1 MFYYRGGKICLTDH
15 FKPLWAR
22 NVPKFGIA
30 HAMALGVSSIFSRQK
45 NLQLILFILSH
56 ISFPYIVHLYPH
68 PFIVIACYFWFCI
81 CFNFWYISNFLPTI
95 ICSTCISSLCIV
107 LVHEWGK
114 IGILLVLRSQA
125 VLKEMHKNV
134 SHLHVFFLFF
144 CGGVG
149 CTVGWCTCILLYV
162 HYVMYMLSVLERMCS
177 LIFYNQIRFKL
188 IPFADR
194 NTNLKVKLFWF
205 VHVLYIYIH

>member
-56 ISFPYIVHLYPH
+56 ISLPYIVHLYPH

-114 IGILLVLRSQA
+114 IGILLTLRSQA

-134 SHLHVFFLFF
+134 SHLHVFIFVFLRRCWVYCRLVYMYIIICTLCNVHAECTWKDVFF
-144 CGGVG
+144 DF
-149 CTVGWCTCILLYV
+149 L
-162 HYVMYMLSVLERMCS
+162 
-177 LIFYNQIRFKL
+177 
-188 IPFADR
+188 
-194 NTNLKVKLFWF
+194 
-205 VHVLYIYIH
+205 

>member
-56 ISFPYIVHLYPH
+56 ISLPSIVHLYPH

-95 ICSTCISSLCIV
+95 ICSTCISSL
-107 LVHEWGK
+107 HSTSPWMGK
-114 IGILLVLRSQA
+114 NWDFISTEISG
-125 VLKEMHKNV
+125 
-134 SHLHVFFLFF
+134 
-144 CGGVG
+144 
-149 CTVGWCTCILLYV
+149 
-162 HYVMYMLSVLERMCS
+162 SV
-177 LIFYNQIRFKL
+177 K
-188 IPFADR
+188 R
-194 NTNLKVKLFWF
+194 NA
-205 VHVLYIYIH
+205 